1 MESARTHHAFHI
13 QFSPPQ
19 DMAVRVSIGSMRQGW
34 GWRPMSWTVAGL
46 EGRRGRNDNADGSRE
61 GVPVLVRLE
70 GGRLGQK
77 IQGEWTGDLG

>member
-1 MESARTHHAFHI
+1 M
-13 QFSPPQ
+13 
-19 DMAVRVSIGSMRQGW
+19 
-34 GWRPMSWTVAGL
+34 
-46 EGRRGRNDNADGSRE
+46 GRNDNADGSRE